1 MKKNLILKALCVILV
16 LTTVFPVSP
25 SPVSAVAEANT
36 VPTDAVVQSLND
48 QLSEL
53 DRKRGEIDAEIRS
66 IVEERGSLWEEINAY
81 ERLINIDT
89 EKKQA
94 AQKLADYYT
103 KQIEETS
110 QRIEETTARLEAQE
124 NAYYGRMV
132 DAYMEQDADFIEL
145 VLGAADLVDFLTKV
159 DYVSSIIENDKRIM
173 TQLEKDRATLA
184 EAEAQYEKAQAEQIK
199 NVNEYEASIKEL
211 AKLQNSVIEAYERL
225 QQDEE
230 QQRIYA
236 NNVRESTEELN
247 ATLEKRLA
255 DLAAEQE
262 RQRIAAAEQRKKEA
276 EEAAAR
282 EAAAKAAA
290 EKAAAEKAAAEK
302 AAAEKAA
309 AEKAAA
315 EKAAAEEA
323 AAQAAA
329 EEANAAEEAAWQPA
343 NPEPVQPEL
352 PPDEWFVTEQDP
364 NVGGWQ
370 PAEPEPQTPPEIPAE
385 PEQTPS
391 EEHNPEYITEW
402 TETVQPGGE
411 GTYYEPV
418 DPDNVDYSSGGVY
431 QGSEDSAQTAYY
443 MQNYEYGEYVGGSFS
458 WVLEPYA
465 GYEVTSEVGERD
477 LFGYHDFHYGIDL
490 ACSEGTPIRAA
501 NAGKVIFSEWHDSY
515 GNYVVVDHGG
525 GITTTY
531 AHMKERAVYVG
542 QWVEAGDLIG
552 YVGMTGTASGFH
564 LHFEVRVAGAVQNPR
579 DWFDFAI

>member
-1 MKKNLILKALCVILV
+1 MKKNLILKALCVLLV

-66 IVEERGSLWEEINAY
+66 IVEEAGSLWEEINAY
-81 ERLINIDT
+81 ERMINIDT

-110 QRIEETTARLEAQE
+110 QRIEETTARLNAQE

-309 AEKAAA
+309 AEKAA
-315 EKAAAEEA
+315 
-323 AAQAAA
+323 
-329 EEANAAEEAAWQPA
+329 
-343 NPEPVQPEL
+343 
-352 PPDEWFVTEQDP
+352 
-364 NVGGWQ
+364 
-370 PAEPEPQTPPEIPAE
+370 
-385 PEQTPS
+385 
-391 EEHNPEYITEW
+391 
-402 TETVQPGGE
+402 
-411 GTYYEPV
+411 
-418 DPDNVDYSSGGVY
+418 
-431 QGSEDSAQTAYY
+431 
-443 MQNYEYGEYVGGSFS
+443 
-458 WVLEPYA
+458 
-465 GYEVTSEVGERD
+465 
-477 LFGYHDFHYGIDL
+477 
-490 ACSEGTPIRAA
+490 
-501 NAGKVIFSEWHDSY
+501 
-515 GNYVVVDHGG
+515 
-525 GITTTY
+525 
-531 AHMKERAVYVG
+531 
-542 QWVEAGDLIG
+542 
-552 YVGMTGTASGFH
+552 
-564 LHFEVRVAGAVQNPR
+564 
-579 DWFDFAI
+579 